1 MSGPTTKTPLPGI
14 GSIGSATTGGANATA
29 ATHATKTADTRS
41 SWGIFLD
48 LRSSCMGAENS
59 ENLLAIAPIDDERWW
74 RRRWRWRW
82 RVISVPDFLSD
93 IALPHVH
100 VPEGVADTVI
110 PNYWV
115 VNHVACMDRR

>member
-14 GSIGSATTGGANATA
+14 WSIGSATTGGANATA

-59 ENLLAIAPIDDERWW
+59 EDLLAIAPIDDERWW
-74 RRRWRWRW
+74 RRW

-93 IALPHVH
+93 IALPHDYVT
-100 VPEGVADTVI
+100 EGVADTLI
-110 PNYWV
+110 PNSWV
-115 VNHVACMDRR
+115 VNHVAGIDRRV